1 MKIPFT
7 LLPPP
12 HSKGG
17 GRKKED
23 KKRRGKRYCFCYLT
37 MRLKATPSKM
47 WGCVVFNQDVSARRT
62 GDSQWNDGTTV
73 RLNARLNL
81 LPLKGA
87 IIRVSTNP
95 EHM

>member
-1 MKIPFT
+1 
-7 LLPPP
+7 
-12 HSKGG
+12 
-17 GRKKED
+17 
-23 KKRRGKRYCFCYLT
+23 

-47 WGCVVFNQDVSARRT
+47 WGCVVFNQDVSAQHT
-62 GDSQWNDGTTV
+62 VDSQWNDGTTV
-73 RLNARLNL
+73 LLTPHLNL